1 MRERGFLYIRGKF
14 NDAEGNRMHVT
25 FTNISNMFAS
35 IIEECKVCIC
45 NDETIFA
52 VQY

>member
-1 MRERGFLYIRGKF
+1 
-14 NDAEGNRMHVT
+14 MHVT

-35 IIEECKVCIC
+35 IIQERKVCIC

-52 VQY
+52 VRY